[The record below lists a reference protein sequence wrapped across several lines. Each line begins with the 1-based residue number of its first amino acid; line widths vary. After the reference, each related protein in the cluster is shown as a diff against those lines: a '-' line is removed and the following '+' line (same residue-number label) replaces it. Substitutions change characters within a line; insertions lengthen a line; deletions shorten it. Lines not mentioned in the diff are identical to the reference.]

1 MVSSSKTQYYCK
13 IDCDNDLRTLNL
25 LCYTFEFPFQCFLTL
40 SVAKDI
46 IRSLSR
52 CNVLTFV
59 IENSLFSFKNTQH
72 RWIYILVSKT
82 KFSQKSSMGIYTGGN
97 IYWRT
102 TVIPSPFRQEWSD
115 LLENLKLERTR
126 WVHGLKK
133 KL

>member
-1 MVSSSKTQYYCK
+1 MTKFSKFPKRIYIVVSSSKTQYYCK
-13 IDCDNDLRTLNL
+13 IYCDNDLRTLNL

-59 IENSLFSFKNTQH
+59 IEKSLFNFKNTQH

-82 KFSQKSSMGIYTGGN
+82 KFSLTTFMEIYYTGGDI
-97 IYWRT
+97 IYWCT
-102 TVIPSPFRQEWSD
+102 TVLRVCYHKTS
-115 LLENLKLERTR
+115 TR
-126 WVHGLKK
+126 VWDIY
-133 KL
+133 